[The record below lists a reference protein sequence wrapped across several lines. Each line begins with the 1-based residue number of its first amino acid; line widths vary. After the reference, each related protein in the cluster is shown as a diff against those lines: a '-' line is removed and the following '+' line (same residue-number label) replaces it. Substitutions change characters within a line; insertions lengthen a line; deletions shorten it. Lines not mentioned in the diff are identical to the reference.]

1 MAGFLGRLKLIGKSG
16 EQDYSEVDLGQ
27 FEEPSSSSEIVL
39 RVAELGRIEVLPEIK
54 QEIYAGNIVLLD
66 IGGLKR
72 DKAALDRAI
81 GELKKAVEDVSGD
94 IAGIGDDLI
103 VLVPSG
109 IKIDREKAVG
119 GKD

>member
-1 MAGFLGRLKLIGKSG
+1 MAGFLEKLKAIGKSG
-16 EQDYSEVDLGQ
+16 VEDYSEVDLGQ
-27 FEEPSSSSEIVL
+27 FEEMSESAEITL
-39 RVAELGRIEVLPEIK
+39 RVADLGKIEVLPEIK
-54 QEIYAGNIVLLD
+54 QEIYAGNIVLAD
-66 IGGLKR
+66 IAGLKR

-103 VLVPSG
+103 VLVPNG
-109 IKIDREKAVG
+109 IKIDREKVVG

>member
-1 MAGFLGRLKLIGKSG
+1 MAGFLEKLKLIGKSA

-27 FEEPSSSSEIVL
+27 FEEAGSSPNMVL

-54 QEIYAGNIVLLD
+54 QEIYAGNIVMVD
-66 IGGLKR
+66 IAGLKR

-81 GELKKAVEDVSGD
+81 GELKKAVDDVSGD

-109 IKIDREKAVG
+109 IKIDREKVVG
-119 GKD
+119 SKD